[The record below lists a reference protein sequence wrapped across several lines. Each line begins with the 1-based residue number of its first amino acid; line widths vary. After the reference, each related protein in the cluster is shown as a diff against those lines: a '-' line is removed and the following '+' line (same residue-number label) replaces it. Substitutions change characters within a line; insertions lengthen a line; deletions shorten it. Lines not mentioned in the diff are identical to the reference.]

1 MFEIV
6 GDCVV
11 TRELS
16 ESTPA
21 VIDVTQVD
29 VARLSGKQT
38 VAILSPLHCYRALRD
53 CNRLLHWRPNEYA
66 RSQQLEASSLL
77 PNQLYNE
84 ALALILKDLTSVEL
98 HYMCCRCSFGRLPL
112 L

>member
-1 MFEIV
+1 MVSFDVLKLWEMCI
-6 GDCVV
+6 
-11 TRELS
+11 TRESS

-53 CNRLLHWRPNEYA
+53 CNRLLHWKSNDYA
-66 RSQQLEASSLL
+66 EITTTGGKFFTTKPVA
-77 PNQLYNE
+77 
-84 ALALILKDLTSVEL
+84 
-98 HYMCCRCSFGRLPL
+98 
-112 L
+112 